1 MIVLW
6 LHVRAATRAEK
17 TLKHW
22 FNLAERWSRHADDPT
37 LWKRGWRTVAA
48 AGLLA
53 DRRWPGDPT
62 LQDLLLE
69 HYGYYTEIAERTL
82 AALVRRKEA
91 GKPEGKGR
99 LVFEDPDT
107 RLRLVVVPDAR
118 SSMHFHLVTAY
129 IPARLQTR
137 PSRVRREELES
148 YEVEGDDD
156 EDYGE
161 IVRAAVRR
169 SERWS

>member
-1 MIVLW
+1 MIVLS
-6 LHVRAATRAEK
+6 LHVRAVTRAEK

-22 FNLAERWSRHADDPT
+22 FNPAERWSRHAEDPAV
-37 LWKRGWRTVAA
+37 WKRGWRTVAA

-53 DRRWPGDPT
+53 NRRWPGDPT
-62 LQDLLLE
+62 LQDLLFE
-69 HYGYYTEIAERTL
+69 HYGYYTEIVECTL

-91 GKPEGKGR
+91 GKPEDKGR

-118 SSMHFHLVTAY
+118 SPIHFHLVTAY

-137 PSRVRREELES
+137 PSWVPREELDS

-161 IVRAAVRR
+161 IDRAAVRR
-169 SERWS
+169 RERWS